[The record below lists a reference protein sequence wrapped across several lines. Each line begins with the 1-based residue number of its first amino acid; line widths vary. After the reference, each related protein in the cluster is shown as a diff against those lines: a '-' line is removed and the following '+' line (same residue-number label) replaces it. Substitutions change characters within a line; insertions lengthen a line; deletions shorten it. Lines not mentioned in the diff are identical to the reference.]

1 MGKITQKLSPAP
13 IQEKVVSKTGSMAQ
27 YFSETL
33 VTNVPGPQVP
43 LYFMG
48 RQAVSNIPIIPIEGS
63 LRIIVGITSFM
74 DELNIGITGDGQ
86 YAADVDILLA
96 GVQEGFDELVD
107 LAKELAAGQ
116 PAS

>member
-1 MGKITQKLSPAP
+1 
-13 IQEKVVSKTGSMAQ
+13 
-27 YFSETL
+27 
-33 VTNVPGPQVP
+33 
-43 LYFMG
+43 
-48 RQAVSNIPIIPIEGS
+48 
-63 LRIIVGITSFM
+63 M